1 MTATSLDDISAALGT
16 ALRSID
22 DLEVHDT
29 IGAPYNLPAVIV
41 DLPEI
46 PEYMES
52 MGRGGATMAPFHI
65 TVLVARQVDDIAC
78 SELLAYVDAAGDRS
92 IRQALM
98 DDASLAAIANGLR
111 PVLSP
116 FHHRHRRDPGVRRRV
131 PDRSPLQPGELMAK
145 HNYRVL
151 SDNFVEGNKGTQV
164 SLDDEELNIPALVE
178 GGHIEPV
185 GKTAKAAVADAKE
198 AAE

>member
-1 MTATSLDDISAALGT
+1 MTVTTLDDISNALGT

-52 MGRGGATMAPFHI
+52 MGRGGATMAPFHV

-98 DDASLAAIANGLR
+98 DDAELKALANVYVRSYLR
-111 PVLSP
+111 STT
-116 FHHRHRRDPGVRRRV
+116 DIDG
-131 PDRSPLQPGELMAK
+131 
-145 HNYRVL
+145 
-151 SDNFVEGNKGTQV
+151 
-164 SLDDEELNIPALVE
+164 IPAFAGEFL
-178 GGHIEPV
+178 IEV
-185 GKTAKAAVADAKE
+185 HYQRE
-198 AAE
+198 S